1 MKERKKKKKQWGT
14 ETNLKPLSWIH
25 EKPTTFKLAI
35 SKIAIYS
42 TVIIWILYILS
53 TIIRQFINGPQD
65 FTFTMEA
72 IGYSIIVTLLT
83 FSAFVYL
90 LSRHG
95 ALVRFS
101 KHERV
106 PRAILDKYFSEH
118 KSKITVLVPS
128 YDEEPKVIRKTL
140 LSAILQEYP
149 EMRVVLLIDD
159 NPNTT
164 DLAKLEKLNRTYAVI
179 DEIQNLISKP
189 YKRFQTVL
197 DEFERRENKSNIP
210 SIKSVRILIK
220 NFQWASNWFFDLAD
234 NEEIEDHVDVFFAE
248 EVLRGLGND
257 LLLIADAL
265 QMSLDTGAI
274 LTKERVRQLHLQLVW
289 IFQGEVT
296 HFERKRYAS
305 LSHEANKAM
314 NLNSYIGLMG
324 GTYRESKTKD
334 GVYLLP
340 VDEYKPGDYAIPD
353 SDFLL
358 TLDADSILLRDYCLR
373 LIYFLEQPGH
383 ERYAVVQTPYSSF
396 RGATSRIERIS
407 GATTDIQ
414 HILHQGMTYYGATFW
429 VGANAI
435 IRKIALEDIV
445 EKEIVGG
452 FEIKRYIQDRT
463 VIEDT
468 ESSVDLVIKGWKL
481 MNYPER
487 LSYSATPPD
496 FGSLII
502 QRRRWANGGLLM
514 LNKLWE
520 SIRYRKQKNQTVPW
534 AEVIHRLNYMASI
547 AWSSFGLIWLLIFP
561 FDGNLLS
568 PLVLLAALP
577 YFISMAYDL
586 KYNGYNYLDIF
597 GIYGFNLI
605 LLPVNLAGVLKSIEQ
620 GITGKKI
627 PFARTPKV
635 NNRTASSLEFL
646 LIPIGIVLFSL
657 YIFALNISNRN
668 WGNAIFAAF
677 NALTATWAILAY
689 IGIDTLIVD
698 IWHGITNWLFIEVTP
713 RVKTTTIETEQSTLD
728 WQTVL
733 YSGEKNGEIPYTSLN
748 NLVVEEN
755 KVKKRNI

>member
-1 MKERKKKKKQWGT
+1 
-14 ETNLKPLSWIH
+14 
-25 EKPTTFKLAI
+25 
-35 SKIAIYS
+35 
-42 TVIIWILYILS
+42 
-53 TIIRQFINGPQD
+53 
-65 FTFTMEA
+65 
-72 IGYSIIVTLLT
+72 
-83 FSAFVYL
+83 
-90 LSRHG
+90 
-95 ALVRFS
+95 
-101 KHERV
+101 
-106 PRAILDKYFSEH
+106 
-118 KSKITVLVPS
+118 
-128 YDEEPKVIRKTL
+128 
-140 LSAILQEYP
+140 
-149 EMRVVLLIDD
+149 
-159 NPNTT
+159 
-164 DLAKLEKLNRTYAVI
+164 
-179 DEIQNLISKP
+179 
-189 YKRFQTVL
+189 
-197 DEFERRENKSNIP
+197 
-210 SIKSVRILIK
+210 
-220 NFQWASNWFFDLAD
+220 
-234 NEEIEDHVDVFFAE
+234 
-248 EVLRGLGND
+248 
-257 LLLIADAL
+257 
-265 QMSLDTGAI
+265 
-274 LTKERVRQLHLQLVW
+274 
-289 IFQGEVT
+289 
-296 HFERKRYAS
+296 
-305 LSHEANKAM
+305 
-314 NLNSYIGLMG
+314 
-324 GTYRESKTKD
+324 
-334 GVYLLP
+334 
-340 VDEYKPGDYAIPD
+340 
-353 SDFLL
+353 
-358 TLDADSILLRDYCLR
+358 CLR

-396 RGATSRIERIS
+396 RGAASRIERIA

-468 ESSVDLVIKGWKL
+468 ESSVDLVIKDWKL

-487 LSYSATPPD
+487 LSYSATPSD

-713 RVKTTTIETEQSTLD
+713 RVKTTTIETKQPTLD